1 MVLVVSLLVY
11 QLAHPG
17 PPISMGSQLD
27 GYFLPGSM
35 PHKFILFVRL
45 TICFVVNTFFLS
57 LSHSRSFSCVFLL
70 LVHVAMA
77 DVCLLTASDR

>member
-27 GYFLPGSM
+27 GNFLPGSM
-35 PHKFILFVRL
+35 PHKFILFVTL
-45 TICFVVNTFFLS
+45 TICFVVNTFFS